1 MKKMFTLLG
10 CATVGVLL
18 LCILAV
24 LVRGLCLSILW
35 GWLIAPVFGVP
46 ALGVASAIGLTV
58 FLNFLLNHKKEEQT
72 VADVFVAPLFAL
84 GVGWVIHLFI

>member
-1 MKKMFTLLG
+1 MKKVLALLG
-10 CATVGVLL
+10 FATVSVLL

-24 LVRGLCLSILW
+24 LMRGLCLSILW
-35 GWLIAPVFGVP
+35 EWLIAPVFGVP
-46 ALGVASAIGLTV
+46 ALGVAPAIGLTV
-58 FLNFLLNHKKEEQT
+58 FLNFLLNHKREEQS

>member
-1 MKKMFTLLG
+1 VKRLLALLG
-10 CATVGVLL
+10 FATVGVLL

-35 GWLIAPVFGVP
+35 GWLIAPVFGMP
-46 ALGVASAIGLTV
+46 ALGVAPAIGLTV

-72 VADVFVAPLFAL
+72 LADVFVAPLFAL

>member
-1 MKKMFTLLG
+1 VKKLVALLG
-10 CATVGVLL
+10 FATVGVLL
-18 LCILAV
+18 LCIVAV

-46 ALGVASAIGLTV
+46 ALGVAPAIGLTV

-84 GVGWVIHLFI
+84 GVGWVIHLLM